1 YAAGVCLFAHIFMT
15 YFYCLELTDGI
26 SMNPTLRSADDW
38 VLISKYYRHGR
49 EIGVGDVI
57 SFRHPVNTGG
67 YAAKRVLGM
76 PGDFVLLD
84 VVTPDNE
91 GTAEGNQRMLQ
102 VPEGHCWVV
111 GDNLPWSR
119 DSRLYGPVPL
129 ALVTGK
135 VIKVLSLGQD
145 WWFRDVENALRP
157 AE

>member
-1 YAAGVCLFAHIFMT
+1 MT

-157 AE
+157 AETELHDDQEID